1 MTKPTIIGI
10 LGAVDDEV
18 VTTLQNT
25 YTKAIEE
32 SGGAPLLLPYVE
44 KDESIEAF
52 VDICDGFLFT
62 GGADV
67 DPHRYGEEVK
77 PTCHAVQKYRDDIEF
92 RAFKKIYE
100 TKKPVMAICR
110 GAQFI
115 NAALGGTLYQDI
127 PTEIPS
133 EIPHVQSEP
142 KDSSSHEI
150 CVFADTPLRALAAGE
165 RAKVNSFHHQALK
178 KLGTGLS
185 VMATADDGIV
195 EAVYS
200 TEHPY
205 LRAYQWHPERLFD
218 ADELNRAVFTDF
230 IGACKIKE

>member
-100 TKKPVMAICR
+100 TKRPIMAICR
-110 GAQFI
+110 GAQLV
-115 NAALGGTLYQDI
+115 NAALGGTLHQDI
-127 PTEIPS
+127 PTEIIPC
-133 EIPHVQSEP
+133 IPHRQTEP
-142 KDSSSHEI
+142 KDSHSHEVNVI
-150 CVFADTPLRALAAGE
+150 DGTPLKILANSN
-165 RAKVNSFHHQALK
+165 RVRINSFHHQALK
-178 KLGTGLS
+178 TLGDGIT
-185 VMATADDGIV
+185 VMATADDGVI

-200 TEHPY
+200 TKHPY
-205 LRAYQWHPERLFD
+205 LRAYQWHPERLLE
-218 ADELNRAVFTDF
+218 ADELNRAVFGDF
-230 IGACKIKE
+230 IDACKKQ